1 VGSYS
6 EKEIQE
12 TVASCDVC
20 IRAIW
25 LYQESVGHILGQR
38 PVPRQRVRQWR
49 HQLRNREEDGLEGQL
64 EDIGYR
70 GLLVKEEEG

>member
-1 VGSYS
+1 
-6 EKEIQE
+6 
-12 TVASCDVC
+12 
-20 IRAIW
+20 
-25 LYQESVGHILGQR
+25 
-38 PVPRQRVRQWR
+38 VRQWR